1 MTRLMIIAA
10 TLVGLSLDAAC
21 AVTAQSALSLKT
33 SEINGTTLIF
43 REPAADVVSR
53 RAEMK
58 R

>member
-33 SEINGTTLIF
+33 SEINGTTLIQ
-43 REPAADVVSR
+43 EPAADVVSR